1 MKELVLHERTDRL
14 VNRLEGNLPH
24 ALVVEGASGS
34 GVRTVSEHLAKSMGS
49 PIFMVEAKKS
59 QNGSFVTDLNEGNII
74 IDDIRLLY
82 EQTRSKQPGNH
93 VYILDTGERT
103 MTNAAQNAF
112 LKLLEEPRDGLF
124 FIIATH
130 HYDKLLPTI
139 TSRSQRLSLLPVSEA
154 QTREL
159 ISSLAVLDPVQQARL
174 AFVGQGLPA
183 LVKRLLDDASI
194 YEARVAIMSD
204 AKTMIGGQAY
214 EKAVVAHK
222 YKDRRAD
229 TLTLIDDM
237 NHQISVILKKNPDQ
251 SLIALIDRLLIA
263 RDSISNGGNVRL
275 QLLNSVV

>member
-1 MKELVLHERTDRL
+1 VSLILHEQTRRL
-14 VNRLEGNLPH
+14 VKRLEGQLPH
-24 ALVVEGASGS
+24 ALVIDGPSGS
-34 GVRTVSEHLAKSMGS
+34 GVRTAAEHLARSMNS
-49 PIFMVEAKKS
+49 LTLTVEAKKS
-59 QNGSFVTDLNEGNII
+59 QNGTYIVDLDEGNII

-124 FIIATH
+124 FIIVTH
-130 HYDKLLPTI
+130 HYDQLLSTI
-139 TSRSQRLSLLPVSEA
+139 TSRSQRLTLLPVSEA

-159 ISSLAVLDPVQQARL
+159 ISSLAVHDPVQQARL
-174 AFVGQGLPA
+174 SFVGQGLPA
-183 LVKRLLDDASI
+183 LVKRLIDDTSL

-222 YKDRRAD
+222 YKDKRAD

-251 SLIALIDRLLIA
+251 TLVALIDRLLIA
-263 RDSISNGGNVRL
+263 RDAISNGGNVRL

>member
-1 MKELVLHERTDRL
+1 MSLILHEQTRRL
-14 VNRLEGNLPH
+14 VKRLEGQLPH
-24 ALVVEGASGS
+24 ALVIDGPSGS
-34 GVRTVSEHLAKSMGS
+34 GVRTAAEHLARSMNS
-49 PIFMVEAKKS
+49 LTLTVEAKKS
-59 QNGSFVTDLNEGNII
+59 QNGTYIVDLDEGNII

-124 FIIATH
+124 FIIVTH
-130 HYDKLLPTI
+130 HYDQLLSTI
-139 TSRSQRLSLLPVSEA
+139 TSRSQRLTLLPVSEA

-159 ISSLAVLDPVQQARL
+159 ISSLAVHDPVQQARL
-174 AFVGQGLPA
+174 SFVGQGLPA
-183 LVKRLLDDASI
+183 LVKRLIDDTSL

-222 YKDRRAD
+222 YKDKRAD

-251 SLIALIDRLLIA
+251 TLVALIDRLLIA
-263 RDSISNGGNVRL
+263 RDAISNGGNVRL

>member
-1 MKELVLHERTDRL
+1 VSLILHEQTRRL
-14 VNRLEGNLPH
+14 VKRLEGQLPH
-24 ALVVEGASGS
+24 ALVIDGPSGS
-34 GVRTVSEHLAKSMGS
+34 GVRTAAEHLARSMNS
-49 PIFMVEAKKS
+49 LTLTVEAKKS
-59 QNGSFVTDLNEGNII
+59 QNGTYIVDLDEENII

-124 FIIATH
+124 FIIVTH
-130 HYDKLLPTI
+130 HYDQLLSTI
-139 TSRSQRLSLLPVSEA
+139 TSRSQRLTLLPVSEA

-159 ISSLAVLDPVQQARL
+159 ISSLAVHDPVQQARL
-174 AFVGQGLPA
+174 SFVGQGLPA
-183 LVKRLLDDASI
+183 LVKRLIDDTSL

-222 YKDRRAD
+222 YKDKRAD

-251 SLIALIDRLLIA
+251 TLVALIDRLLIA
-263 RDSISNGGNVRL
+263 RDAISNGGNVRL